1 MSAEGFVEVLDTLPY
16 GDLKWDSV
24 TGILT
29 FIVPTLPSESV
40 KYVAPMRAWMP
51 VDLWETFFSEVDDI
65 WRHRT
70 GRSILPPEMRIE

>member
-1 MSAEGFVEVLDTLPY
+1 MSAEGFVEVLETFPY

-29 FIVPTLPSESV
+29 FIVPSVPFESV
-40 KYVAPMRAWMP
+40 KYVAPMRAWMAE
-51 VDLWETFFSEVDDI
+51 DLWDAFFSEVDDI

-70 GRSILPPEMRIE
+70 GHSILPPEMRIV